1 MPLIASRS
9 EYSTMADPRTGK
21 PCHRDSH
28 TKETKGS
35 YRAARRADALGLH
48 VAYGVLDTRTGIGVC
63 ALCGGDGTLALG
75 DNGRS
80 AALTLELAHDVPQ
93 AHGGAVCWCSM
104 VLAHATCNR
113 AQGEARLT
121 EFNLHTD
128 ARVFAAMGGV
138 WAPWTGDRANYS
150 YDSTRARKCAAR
162 RDGWVPRTVTGEDL
176 CRDIWLSDWR

>member
-9 EYSTMADPRTGK
+9 AFSGPDPRTGK

-48 VAYGVLDTRTGIGVC
+48 IAAGILDPRTGIGVC

-80 AALTLELAHDVPQ
+80 AALTLELCHDVPQ
-93 AHGGAVCWCSM
+93 AQGGAVCWCSM
-104 VLAHATCNR
+104 VLGHATCNR
-113 AQGEARLT
+113 AQGETLLT
-121 EFNLHTD
+121 DYVLHAD
-128 ARVFAAMGGV
+128 ARNYAAMGGV
-138 WAPWTGDRANYS
+138 WAPYAGNRASFS
-150 YDSTRARKCAAR
+150 YDSTRAAKCEAR
-162 RDGWVPRTVTGEDL
+162 RDGWRAASVSGDDVCRTL
-176 CRDIWLSDWR
+176 WLADWR